1 MGPGLTE
8 THHTPELLAKLALH
22 YALDWINDDAPY
34 PLTVPDMLS
43 VPYSVKLDDLPLFGK
58 GMTGAEFV
66 QIVKDQYEQLRTDSA
81 KGGRVMALEALG
93 YLASQP
99 DAWLTTSD
107 DIAAHFRGRDH
118 LVSGVSGGFHQYVSA
133 AGNRSPKVIAN
144 AFRAGFHRIVH
155 RALPTPVG
163 SRDRVTR

>member
-8 THHTPELLAKLALH
+8 THHAPELLAKLAFH

-43 VPYSVKLDDLPLFGK
+43 VPYSVELNDLPLFGK

-66 QIVKDQYEQLRTDSA
+66 QIVNDQYEQLRTDSA

-107 DIAAHFRGRDH
+107 DIAAHFRG
-118 LVSGVSGGFHQYVSA
+118 Q
-133 AGNRSPKVIAN
+133 
-144 AFRAGFHRIVH
+144 
-155 RALPTPVG
+155 
-163 SRDRVTR
+163 SR